1 MAAKS
6 AIILLNWG
14 VNIRGTKIQ
23 ANQMLVFI
31 LSCWVAKDTGVSQK
45 TGHP

>member
-14 VNIRGTKIQ
+14 INIRGTKLQ
-23 ANQMLVFI
+23 ANQMLVFHI
-31 LSCWVAKDTGVSQK
+31 ELLGS
-45 TGHP
+45 